1 MQLAGNNRLINKRRR
16 KTDTINPKVSSTLTL
31 VPLFWLLGSAP
42 SLAEV
47 RTQVVEYRQGETIL
61 EGYLAY
67 DDEVTA
73 QRPGVLVVHAWKGL
87 GEKEKKRA
95 RQLAELGYVAF
106 AADIYGKGIRP
117 QTSEEAAAQATIY
130 RSDRQLMRDRANA
143 GLRFLQQHP
152 LTSRDR
158 LAAIGYCFGGGVV
171 LELARSGAPTAGV
184 VSFHGN
190 LDTPNP
196 RDARN
201 IQGRVLVLHGADDP
215 LVPDEQVLAFQ
226 QEMRRSDVDWQMVFY
241 GGAVHSFTD
250 VSAGNDPTTGV
261 AYNAEADKRSWAAM
275 NRFFAEIF
283 SSSLAKVDN

>member
-1 MQLAGNNRLINKRRR
+1 MKNLIFLL
-16 KTDTINPKVSSTLTL
+16 LT
-31 VPLFWLLGSAP
+31 PLFVLLGSAA

-47 RTQVVEYRQGETIL
+47 RTEVVEYRQGSTIL

-67 DDEVTA
+67 DDEITG
-73 QRPGVLVVHAWKGL
+73 QRPGVLVAHAWKGL
-87 GEKEKKRA
+87 GANEKERA
-95 RQLAELGYVAF
+95 KQLAELGYVAF

-117 QTSEEAAAQATIY
+117 QTTQQAAAQAKIY

-152 LTSRDR
+152 LTTRDR

-171 LELARSGAPTAGV
+171 LELARSGAPVRGV

-190 LDTPNP
+190 LDTPKP

-215 LVPDEQVLAFQ
+215 FVPDEQVLEFQ
-226 QEMRRSDVDWQMVFY
+226 QEMRRGNVDWQMVMY

-250 VSAGNDPTTGV
+250 PNAGNDPSKGV
-261 AYNAEADKRSWAAM
+261 AYNAEADRRSWAAM
-275 NRFFAEIF
+275 NRFFAELF
-283 SSSLAKVDN
+283 Q